1 MDIKSRLS
9 EFLSR
14 HPSIPASAFVH
25 PDATVVGAV
34 ELGPESS
41 VWPQA
46 VLRGDINQI
55 VVGRGTNIQD
65 GTVVH
70 LADEYGVTIGD
81 YTTIGH
87 LAIVHACT
95 VGHRVLVGMHSTI
108 LDGAVIGNEC
118 IIGAGSLVT
127 GKTEIAEGSLV
138 YGSPARVVRPLT
150 AEERSSLKGWAL
162 KYLDVAKAHR
172 AQLNLK
178 HF

>member
-1 MDIKSRLS
+1 MEVKSRLN
-9 EFLSR
+9 EFLTR

-25 PDATVVGAV
+25 PDATVIGAV

-46 VLRGDINQI
+46 VLRGDINPI
-55 VVGRGTNIQD
+55 TVGRGTNIQD

-70 LADEYGVTIGD
+70 LADDYGVQIGD

-87 LAIVHACT
+87 LAMIHACT
-95 VGHRVLVGMHSTI
+95 VGNRVLVGMHATI
-108 LDGAVIGNEC
+108 LDGSVIGDEC

-127 GKTEIAEGSLV
+127 GRTEIPTGSLV
-138 YGSPARVVRPLT
+138 YGSPAKVVRELSSQ
-150 AEERSSLKGWAL
+150 EREALKGWAL
-162 KYLDVAKAHR
+162 KYIEVSKAHR

-178 HF
+178 NF